1 MCYHMDARHNLSFCV
16 IRNCAVQWML
26 DQCMGF
32 KHQKLLLFFRILVV
46 HSTVYTC
53 PVPRMG
59 TTKGSRDKVRD
70 WSHGVREGSRD
81 GPTELAGMGPQS

>member
-1 MCYHMDARHNLSFCV
+1 
-16 IRNCAVQWML
+16 
-26 DQCMGF
+26 MGF
-32 KHQKLLLFFRILVV
+32 QHQKLLLFFRILVV

-70 WSHGVREGSRD
+70 GSHGVRESSKDEHNRGFQ
-81 GPTELAGMGPQS
+81 GQV

>member
-1 MCYHMDARHNLSFCV
+1 MHGISASKVVVFS
-16 IRNCAVQWML
+16 
-26 DQCMGF
+26 
-32 KHQKLLLFFRILVV
+32 RILVI

-59 TTKGSRDKVRD
+59 TTEGSRDKVRD
-70 WSHGVREGSRD
+70 GSHGVRDGSHGVREGFRD